1 MNDDLV
7 TTDEARAA
15 LRLDD
20 DFPDL
25 TIQLAVTN
33 ASDSVMT
40 YLKRTDPY
48 SDEDPVPPNVKQATL
63 LLAGIF
69 LRDPDGVES
78 QSWAQGYLP
87 WAVCNLLHQRRD
99 PAME

>member
-1 MNDDLV
+1 MSADLV
-7 TTDEARAA
+7 TLDEARAA

-25 TIQLAVTN
+25 TVQIAVTN
-33 ASDSVMT
+33 ASDSVLA
-40 YLKRTDPY
+40 YLNRTDPY
-48 SDEDPVPPNVKQATL
+48 TDEDPVPPNVKQATL

-78 QSWAQGYLP
+78 SSWERGYLP
-87 WAVCNLLHQRRD
+87 NAVCSLLYQRRD
-99 PAME
+99 PAMG

>member
-1 MNDDLV
+1 MNGDLV
-7 TTDEARAA
+7 TIDHARAA

-25 TIQLAVTN
+25 TIQIAVTN
-33 ASDSVMT
+33 ASDSVMA
-40 YLKRTDPY
+40 YLKRNAPY
-48 SDEDPVPPNVKQATL
+48 TDEDPAPPNVQQATI

-69 LRDPDGVES
+69 LRDPDGTES
-78 QSWAQGYLP
+78 QTWEQGYLP
-87 WAVCNLLHQRRD
+87 WGVCNLLHQRRD

>member
-1 MNDDLV
+1 MNGDLV
-7 TTDEARAA
+7 TIDEARAA

-25 TIQLAVTN
+25 TIQLAVSG
-33 ASDSVMT
+33 ASDAVMA
-40 YLKRTDPY
+40 YLKRDPY
-48 SDEDPVPPNVKQATL
+48 TSEDPCPTNVKQATL
-63 LLAGIF
+63 LLTGIF
-69 LRDPDGVES
+69 LRDPDGVE
-78 QSWAQGYLP
+78 AQTWEHGYLP

>member
-1 MNDDLV
+1 MNGDLV
-7 TTDEARAA
+7 TLDEARAA

-20 DFPDL
+20 DFPDFTL
-25 TIQLAVTN
+25 QLAVTN
-33 ASDSVMT
+33 ASDSVVQ
-40 YLKRTDPY
+40 YLKLKTPY
-48 SDEDPVPPNVKQATL
+48 GDDNPPPPNVKQATL

-69 LRDPDGVES
+69 LRDPDGVEA
-78 QSWAQGYLP
+78 QTWEQGYLP

>member
-1 MNDDLV
+1 MTADLV
-7 TTDEARAA
+7 TIDEARAA

-20 DFPDL
+20 DFPDM
-25 TIQLAVTN
+25 TIQIAVTS
-33 ASDSVMT
+33 ASDSVIA
-40 YLKRTDPY
+40 YLKRDQYADGETI
-48 SDEDPVPPNVKQATL
+48 PPNVKQATL

-78 QSWAQGYLP
+78 QTWEQGYLP
-87 WAVCNLLHQRRD
+87 WSVCNLLHQRRD

>member
-1 MNDDLV
+1 MNGDLV
-7 TTDEARAA
+7 TVDQARAA

-25 TIQLAVTN
+25 TIQMAVTN
-33 ASDSVMT
+33 ASDSVIA
-40 YLKRTDPY
+40 YLKREPYTD
-48 SDEDPVPPNVKQATL
+48 DDPPPPNVQQATL

-69 LRDPDGVES
+69 LRDPDGTEA
-78 QSWAQGYLP
+78 QTWEQGYLP